1 MEPVFVDA
9 SVFIDFLS
17 REDEARYAWARRL
30 FERAEAGRVRLETT
44 EIVVCEVARA
54 LKERGLRREEAQ
66 KVLDAM
72 LGTRNLKAANRDIL
86 RRAVEI
92 YGASR
97 LDFTDAYHI
106 AWLGVKGRG
115 RVATFDP
122 RKFEGR
128 GLEVL

>member
-9 SVFIDFLS
+9 SVFIEFLS
-17 REDEARYAWARRL
+17 REDEGRYERARGL

-44 EIVVCEVARA
+44 ELVVCEVARA
-54 LKERGLRREEAQ
+54 LGERGLKREEAQ
-66 KVLDAM
+66 KVLDAI

-92 YGASR
+92 YGASQ
-97 LDFTDAYHI
+97 LDFACAYHI
-106 AWLGVKGRG
+106 AWLGAKGRG
-115 RVATFDP
+115 RVATFEP